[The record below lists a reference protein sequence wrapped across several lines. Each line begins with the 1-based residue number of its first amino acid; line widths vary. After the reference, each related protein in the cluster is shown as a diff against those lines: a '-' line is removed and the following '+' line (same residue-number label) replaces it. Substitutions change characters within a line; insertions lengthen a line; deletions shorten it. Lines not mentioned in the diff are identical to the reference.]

1 MSSRTIPLSA
11 HGALEMLAAPVIMA
25 APFALG
31 FGPAPTAIAVLVG
44 ALLLGL
50 ALQVEG
56 AERSLPLSA
65 HEGFD
70 YALATASLAA
80 GLAVGLATGEWWAGA
95 FLVGVGV
102 AQVALT
108 ACTRFS
114 VARGA

>member
-1 MSSRTIPLSA
+1 MGSRSSISRPC
-11 HGALEMLAAPVIMA
+11 VIQTSS
-25 APFALG
+25 FR
-31 FGPAPTAIAVLVG
+31 
-44 ALLLGL
+44 
-50 ALQVEG
+50 
-56 AERSLPLSA
+56 RSLPLSA

-108 ACTRFS
+108 ACTRFT